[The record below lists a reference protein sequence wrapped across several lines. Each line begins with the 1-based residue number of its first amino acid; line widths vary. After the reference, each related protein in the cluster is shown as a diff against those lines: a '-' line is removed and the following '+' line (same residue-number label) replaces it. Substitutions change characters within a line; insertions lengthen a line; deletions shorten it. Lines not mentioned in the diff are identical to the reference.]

1 MILARRV
8 EMKTRRRRKREC
20 FYVIILMNSI
30 LFARLRFIL
39 CVYKWKERKTCAGT
53 EFMSVENV
61 FLSCFCFAYICQ
73 LSRALVIILIVEFI
87 LFISFERTIL
97 DSLTRWA
104 WEGGGGRPAGALEG
118 EHVLVT
124 RHMCVCVCVWES
136 LWKIFHLNLLSWKC
150 EICAIINIIILC
162 FASLIVKMCYELNKP
177 YALLRM

>member
-8 EMKTRRRRKREC
+8 EMETGRRRKREC

-73 LSRALVIILIVEFI
+73 LSWALVIILIVEFI

-104 WEGGGGRPAGALEG
+104 RGGGERTAGALEG
-118 EHVLVT
+118 ESVLVT
-124 RHMCVCVCVWES
+124 WHVCVSECVRVCGEFPYW
-136 LWKIFHLNLLSWKC
+136 
-150 EICAIINIIILC
+150 NIYYPEN
-162 FASLIVKMCYELNKP
+162 VKSVP
-177 YALLRM
+177 SST

>member
-118 EHVLVT
+118 EYVLVT
-124 RHMCVCVCVWES
+124 RHMCVCVCVREFVENFPSVSTILKMWNLCHHQHNNFMLRIVDCENV
-136 LWKIFHLNLLSWKC
+136 LW
-150 EICAIINIIILC
+150 A
-162 FASLIVKMCYELNKP
+162 
-177 YALLRM
+177 